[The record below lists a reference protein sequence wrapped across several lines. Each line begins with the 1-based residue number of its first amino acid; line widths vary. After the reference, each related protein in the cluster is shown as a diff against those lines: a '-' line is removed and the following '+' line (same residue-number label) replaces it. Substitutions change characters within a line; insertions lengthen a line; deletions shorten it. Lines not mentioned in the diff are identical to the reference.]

1 MNLRFFILLLTV
13 CIMGV
18 TPLQAQKAVLKSF
31 TAAKFVQPAKIL
43 SESEFHLLSSNLYA
57 IDQTRK
63 ALIKNPGWAFTPEF
77 SASRNHLKNLGLPL
91 PQVPAALATTAE
103 RTRFY
108 NKQYKP

>member
-77 SASRNHLKNLGLPL
+77 NASRNHLKNLGPLCRKFPPLSPL
-91 PQVPAALATTAE
+91 PQSGPA
-103 RTRFY
+103 FY